1 MENVVVQCEREVE
14 REDEEDGFLGIL
26 ELCEKVYMS
35 V

>member
-1 MENVVVQCEREVE
+1 MWLFNVREVE
-14 REDEEDGFLGIL
+14 REDEEDDFLGIL